1 MQQFDQ
7 RNMLVEGSVADI
19 LVAAVADTVVA
30 AVARTG
36 TVASSAAVAC
46 TVGFA
51 ASLSYAL
58 AAVAAGMDKVH
69 IHLVLD
75 TETEEAVA
83 QSQLL

>member
-1 MQQFDQ
+1 MRQFDQ

-51 ASLSYAL
+51 ASLSSAL
-58 AAVAAGMDKVH
+58 AAGMDKVH